1 MGQIPEEPQV
11 KRGGKDWR
19 KSGTYCEPY
28 RPKLWVCAECKIL
41 KLLVSAW
48 LPATCPKCGVRNA

>member
-1 MGQIPEEPQV
+1 V